1 MKRALLRAL
10 AALAFTASVLPA
22 SAQDLCSALNG
33 ATLIA
38 QDDSNTFL
46 GKIASSYSSDSIF
59 NEYGTYGSEYS
70 SKSIWNTY
78 GTFGSEYSGVSPHNS
93 YSTTPPMIIKDRK
106 VIGFLSVNKS
116 MKGSVSPNL
125 LKAMCKDEM

>member
-1 MKRALLRAL
+1 MKGALLRAL
-10 AALAFTASVLPA
+10 MALAFTVSVS
-22 SAQDLCSALNG
+22 SANSQDLCSALNG

-46 GKIASSYSSDSIF
+46 GKIASPYSSDSIF

-70 SKSIWNTY
+70 GKSIWNTY